1 MPKQKDLKRLVRAR
15 MQKTGEAYTA
25 ARRHVVRPTETE
37 PDYAPI
43 AGLSDDSVSRATGR
57 TWAEWVRLLDA
68 EGAAEKAHSEI
79 TAYVASHGTP
89 SWWTQM
95 VTVGYERIRGLRAI
109 GQRRDGGYT
118 ATKSRTFTVP
128 VETLFDAFAK
138 ARTRA
143 KWLPVKVT
151 VRSSTPPKSMR
162 MVWED
167 GTVVLVGFLPKG
179 EARSTVAIEHQKLAD
194 KAAADA
200 MKATWSEYLDRL
212 RVLLR

>member
-25 ARRHVVRPTETE
+25 ARLHVVKPTEPE
-37 PDYAPI
+37 PDYAQI
-43 AGLSDDSVSRATGR
+43 AGLSDDSVSNATGR
-57 TWAEWVRLLDA
+57 TWVEWVRLLDA
-68 EGAAEKAHSEI
+68 ERAAEKPHGEI
-79 TAYVASHGTP
+79 TACVASHGTP

-118 ATKSRTFTVP
+118 ATKSRTFPVP
-128 VETLFDAFAK
+128 VETLFEAFAK

-151 VRSSTPPKSMR
+151 VRSSTAPKSMR
-162 MVWED
+162 MAWAD
-167 GTVVLVGFLPKG
+167 GTVVLVGFLGKG
-179 EARSTVAIEHQKLAD
+179 EAKSAVAIEHQKLAD
-194 KAAADA
+194 KATADA

-212 RVLLR
+212 RELLA